1 MCLWTSS
8 SDGADG
14 PPNSVNPVPRS
25 VRSAADLDLSFLEAE
40 DAFLLLRGEWK
51 KPLDFFLSELDG
63 VLDCFPDEDGLR
75 KSENIAAVGVT
86 DFGFGLDPLFNEAA
100 GEANG
105 SEKSAG
111 LPPHGLDKLDET
123 IRFFPFD

>member
-14 PPNSVNPVPRS
+14 PPNSVNPVPTL
-25 VRSAADLDLSFLEAE
+25 VRSAADLDLSFFEAE

-86 DFGFGLDPLFNEAA
+86 DFGFDFDPLFNEAA
-100 GEANG
+100 GDANG
-105 SEKSAG
+105 SEKSPG
-111 LPPHGLDKLDET
+111 LPPQGLDKLDET
-123 IRFFPFD
+123 IRFLLLD